1 LGELEEL
8 WQRHRDEVGFFV
20 VYIREAHPEDGWV
33 LSVNREEEIALA
45 DPTSL
50 GERAAAAEACVL
62 RLRTR
67 IPVLLDDVDDAVAV
81 AYGGWPDRLYLIGRD
96 GRVAF
101 QGEEG
106 PFGFKPAELE
116 QAIEAELVEHR
127 GPAEEDAPPEL
138 LDPPPEARHVNR

>member
-1 LGELEEL
+1 MGELEEL
-8 WQRHRDEVGFFV
+8 YDRHRDEVAFFI

-33 LSVNREEEIALA
+33 LADNRREEIAVA

-50 GERAAAAEACVL
+50 DQRAAAADACVV

-67 IPVLLDDVDDAVAV
+67 IPVLLDDVDDAVAL

-96 GRVAF
+96 GRIAF

-106 PFGFKPAELE
+106 PSGFEPE
-116 QAIEAELVEHR
+116 QLALAIET
-127 GPAEEDAPPEL
+127 EL
-138 LDPPPEARHVNR
+138 L

>member
-8 WQRHRDEVGFFV
+8 YDRHGDEVAFFI

-33 LSVNREEEIALA
+33 LADNRREEIALA

-50 GERAAAAEACVL
+50 EERADAADACVV

-67 IPVLLDDVDDAVAV
+67 IPVLLDDVDDAVAL

-96 GRVAF
+96 GRIAF
-101 QGEEG
+101 QGGEG
-106 PFGFKPAELE
+106 PFGFEPQELAEAIAAEL
-116 QAIEAELVEHR
+116 A
-127 GPAEEDAPPEL
+127 
-138 LDPPPEARHVNR
+138 

>member
-8 WQRHRDEVGFFV
+8 HDRHADAVAFFI

-33 LSVNREEEIALA
+33 LSVNREEEIALP

-50 GERAAAAEACVL
+50 DERAAVAEACVL

-67 IPVLLDDVDDAVAV
+67 MPVLLDDVDDSVAR
-81 AYGGWPDRLYLIGRD
+81 AYGGWPDRLYLVGRD

-106 PFGFKPAELE
+106 PFGFKPADLAH
-116 QAIEAELVEHR
+116 AIEADLAAR
-127 GPAEEDAPPEL
+127 G
-138 LDPPPEARHVNR
+138 

>member
-8 WQRHRDEVGFFV
+8 YARYGGEVAFFI

-33 LSVNREEEIALA
+33 LEENRAEAVAVA
-45 DPTSL
+45 DPVSL
-50 GERAAAAEACVL
+50 EERAEVAEACVV

-67 IPVLLDDVDDAVAV
+67 IPVLLDDVDDAVAL

-101 QGEEG
+101 QGDRG
-106 PFGFKPAELE
+106 PDGFRPAELE
-116 QAIEAELVEHR
+116 RAIDAELATPR
-127 GPAEEDAPPEL
+127 
-138 LDPPPEARHVNR
+138 R

>member
-1 LGELEEL
+1 LGELEKL
-8 WQRHRDEVGFFV
+8 HDRHGDKVAFFI

-33 LSVNREEEIALA
+33 LADNRRQEIAVV

-50 GERAAAAEACVL
+50 EGRAEAAGACAA

-67 IPVLLDDVDDAVAV
+67 IPILLDDVDDAVAL

-101 QGEEG
+101 QGERG
-106 PFGFKPAELE
+106 PDGFKPDELAE
-116 QAIEAELVEHR
+116 AIEIELR
-127 GPAEEDAPPEL
+127 
-138 LDPPPEARHVNR
+138 